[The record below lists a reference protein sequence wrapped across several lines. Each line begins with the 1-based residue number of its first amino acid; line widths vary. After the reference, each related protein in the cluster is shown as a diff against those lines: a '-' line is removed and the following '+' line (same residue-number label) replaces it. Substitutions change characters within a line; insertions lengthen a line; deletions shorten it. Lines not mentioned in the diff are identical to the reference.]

1 MSEPDYKSL
10 YKAVLNQNEIL
21 EQEIT
26 RLNNLYSTNNR
37 EAKFTVP
44 KYQSYVRVN
53 FVLWVL
59 YYILVVVCLYYL
71 FFRESERT
79 TTNKILITLAFLVFP
94 MVIFTLEF
102 FIYRIVKY
110 LVVLFSG
117 IPVKREDNNVPPF
130 SILDIL
136 PPGYY

>member
-1 MSEPDYKSL
+1 MSESDYKSL
-10 YKAVLNQNEIL
+10 YNAVLNQNEIL

-44 KYQSYVRVN
+44 KYQWYVRVN

-102 FIYRIVKY
+102 FVYRIVKY

-130 SILDIL
+130 SVLDIF

>member
-1 MSEPDYKSL
+1 MSESDYKSL
-10 YKAVLNQNEIL
+10 YNAVLNQNEIL

-44 KYQSYVRVN
+44 KYQWYVRVN

-71 FFRESERT
+71 FFRESDRT

-102 FIYRIVKY
+102 FVYRIVKY

-130 SILDIL
+130 SVLDIF

>member
-1 MSEPDYKSL
+1 MSESDYKSL
-10 YKAVLNQNEIL
+10 YNAVLNQNEIL

-44 KYQSYVRVN
+44 KYQWYVRVN

-102 FIYRIVKY
+102 FVYRIVKY

-117 IPVKREDNNVPPF
+117 IPVKRQDNNVPPF
-130 SILDIL
+130 SILDIF

>member
-1 MSEPDYKSL
+1 MSESDYKSL
-10 YKAVLNQNEIL
+10 YNAVLNQNEIL

-44 KYQSYVRVN
+44 KYQWYVRVN
-53 FVLWVL
+53 FVLWIL

-102 FIYRIVKY
+102 FVYRIVKY

-130 SILDIL
+130 SILDIF

>member
-1 MSEPDYKSL
+1 MSESDYKSL
-10 YKAVLNQNEIL
+10 YNAVLNQNEIL

-44 KYQSYVRVN
+44 KYQWYVRVN
-53 FVLWVL
+53 FVLWIF
-59 YYILVVVCLYYL
+59 YYILVIVCLYYL

-102 FIYRIVKY
+102 FVYRIVKY

-130 SILDIL
+130 SVLDIF

>member
-1 MSEPDYKSL
+1 MSESDYKSL
-10 YKAVLNQNEIL
+10 YNAVLNQNEIL

-44 KYQSYVRVN
+44 KYQWYVRVN

-102 FIYRIVKY
+102 FVYRIVKY

-117 IPVKREDNNVPPF
+117 IPVKRQDNNVPPF
-130 SILDIL
+130 SVLDIF

>member
-1 MSEPDYKSL
+1 MSESDYKSL
-10 YKAVLNQNEIL
+10 YNAVLNQNEIL

-44 KYQSYVRVN
+44 KYQWYVRVN

-102 FIYRIVKY
+102 FVYRIVKY

-130 SILDIL
+130 SILDIF